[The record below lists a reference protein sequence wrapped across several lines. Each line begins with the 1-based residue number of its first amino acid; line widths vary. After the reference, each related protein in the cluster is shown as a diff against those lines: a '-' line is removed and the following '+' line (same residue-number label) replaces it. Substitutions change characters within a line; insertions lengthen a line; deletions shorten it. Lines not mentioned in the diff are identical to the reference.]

1 MTETDL
7 TLLELERE
15 FVGEMG
21 RMEED
26 EGSEELRLWSES
38 NLEKGSVGREIF
50 LGTVYLCL
58 Q

>member
-21 RMEED
+21 RIEEEE

-38 NLEKGSVGREIF
+38 NLQTEIF
-50 LGTVYLCL
+50 LRHRL
-58 Q
+58 

>member
-21 RMEED
+21 RIED
-26 EGSEELRLWSES
+26 EEGSDELRLWSES
-38 NLEKGSVGREIF
+38 NLETEIF
-50 LGTVYLCL
+50 LMTKTPVTVHLSL
-58 Q
+58 

>member
-21 RMEED
+21 RIED
-26 EGSEELRLWSES
+26 DGSEELRL
-38 NLEKGSVGREIF
+38 
-50 LGTVYLCL
+50 
-58 Q
+58 